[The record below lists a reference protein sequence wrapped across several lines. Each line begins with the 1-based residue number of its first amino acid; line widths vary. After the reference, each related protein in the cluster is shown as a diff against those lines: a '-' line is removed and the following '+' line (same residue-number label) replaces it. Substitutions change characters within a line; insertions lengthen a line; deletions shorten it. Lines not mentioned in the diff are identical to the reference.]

1 MFVDIDPPSEEEKQ
15 YIIRHYKKLLDKV
28 RILNELKSKNVLPTL
43 MVIQSD
49 IAMIGVILRERYG
62 IDLDDLTSEFNDDN
76 PVPVP
81 VVVPVPD
88 PDPAST

>member
-28 RILNELKSKNVLPTL
+28 RILNELKSKNALPTL
-43 MVIQSD
+43 MLIQSD
-49 IAMIGVILRERYG
+49 ISMIGVILRDRYG
-62 IDLDDLTSEFNDDN
+62 IDLEDLTLDFNDN
-76 PVPVP
+76 
-81 VVVPVPD
+81 PVPD